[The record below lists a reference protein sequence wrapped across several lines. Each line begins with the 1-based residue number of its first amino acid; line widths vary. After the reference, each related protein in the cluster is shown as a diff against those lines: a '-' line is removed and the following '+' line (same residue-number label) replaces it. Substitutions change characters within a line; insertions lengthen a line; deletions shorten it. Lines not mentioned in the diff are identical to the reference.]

1 MVYFCYVWWWS
12 LRADCG
18 LTKQDTLPSF
28 TTRTAKLTTVNEVVL
43 NRRLDTRMTAFVV
56 WLSYL
61 FILVARGRHALDRVP
76 ADQGYGIFE
85 SARQGFQV
93 DAFTVPYINLVS
105 QSIPYVIAPLPIAT
119 HAVAA
124 SLLVHTIWAICALII
139 FGTFRLAS
147 SSLAPAYL
155 AGLALV
161 LVPYASESSLGNP
174 GIVGFALL
182 TTSVVISAMSLVIRR
197 APRASATFGLITGL
211 TSPLGFLAV
220 IPTAIRFLRHR
231 VLSREEWFFVG
242 AVLSSLAANL
252 GVVGLTGAT
261 SGRTGKILLMWNGAG
276 VFWWSGWV
284 GPSLISLAVLLFF
297 LIFRRKLHDLW
308 EVAVGLALASVCIA
322 VAAYSLGGI
331 GDRYFIAPA
340 ALAALSLLTLSLA
353 VPRTRSWTSARQVV
367 VPTVSL
373 LLLVPSAKWFS
384 ASWYLTGGPTWSS
397 EVRRAES
404 LCRSTSVS
412 QVDLSISPSSTHT
425 LSCSYLVSD
434 D

>member
-1 MVYFCYVWWWS
+1 MVCFCYVWCWL
-12 LRADCG
+12 LRANCG
-18 LTKQDTLPSF
+18 LSKQSTLPSF
-28 TTRTAKLTTVNEVVL
+28 TTRTARLTTVNDVVL
-43 NRRLDTRMTAFVV
+43 NQKLNSRLTALVV

-85 SARQGFQV
+85 SARQGFEV

-139 FGTFRLAS
+139 FHSYRLAS
-147 SSLAPAYL
+147 LSLVSAYL

-174 GIVGFALL
+174 GLVGFALL
-182 TTSVVISAMSLVIRR
+182 TASVTISSMSLVIMR
-197 APRASATFGLITGL
+197 APRASATFGLIVGL

-220 IPTAIRFLRHR
+220 IPIVFRLLRHR
-231 VLSREEWFFVG
+231 GLSREEWIFVG
-242 AVLSSLAANL
+242 PVLLSFVINL
-252 GVVGLTGAT
+252 GVVGFTEAK
-261 SGRTGKILLMWNGAG
+261 SGRDSKTLIMWEGAG
-276 VFWWSGWV
+276 AFWWSGWL
-284 GPSLISLAVLLFF
+284 GPSLISLIVLLFS
-297 LIFRRKLHDLW
+297 LIFRRKLNEIGDT
-308 EVAVGLALASVCIA
+308 AVGLALASVCIA
-322 VAAYSLGGI
+322 VAAYYLGGI

-340 ALAALSLLTLSLA
+340 ALAALSLLALSLA
-353 VPRTRSWTSARQVV
+353 VPRARSWTSARQVV
-367 VPTVSL
+367 VPTVTL

-384 ASWYLTGGPTWSS
+384 ASWYLTSGPTWSS

-404 LCRSTSVS
+404 LCRSDSVS
-412 QVDLSISPSSTHT
+412 EVDLSVSPSSNHN
-425 LSCSYLVSD
+425 LSCNFLLD
-434 D
+434 DD